1 MASARAQ
8 LAESA
13 RLKLWLAEN
22 LADRL
27 AIAARLVAEALRRG
41 NKVMFCGNGGSAA
54 DSQHLAAELVGRYR
68 RNRPGLAALALTV
81 DTSALTAIGN
91 DFGFEEV
98 FSRQVEALGQPGDVL
113 VAISTSGRSPNVL
126 RAVDAARALGLKTVG
141 LVGRDGGQLA
151 GLVDLALVVPSE
163 DTARIQEC
171 HITLGHILCDLVEGE
186 LADGAA

>member
-1 MASARAQ
+1 M
-8 LAESA
+8 AESA

>member
-126 RAVDAARALGLKTVG
+126 RAVEAARALGLKTVG